1 MGQPCD
7 KGGESRFWGE
17 KQVFGVRNKFS
28 GLRNKF
34 RNKFLFW
41 VQNKFFG
48 VRIKVLGA
56 ETSLRGGNQVV
67 GA

>member
-34 RNKFLFW
+34 RNKFLF
-41 VQNKFFG
+41 
-48 VRIKVLGA
+48 LGA
-56 ETSLRGGNQVV
+56 KMSAFEREAQGDSRY
-67 GA
+67 

>member
-48 VRIKVLGA
+48 VRIKVLG
-56 ETSLRGGNQVV
+56 
-67 GA
+67 

>member
-7 KGGESRFWGE
+7 KEGETSFRGG
-17 KQVFGVRNKFS
+17 KQVFKVGSKFS
-28 GLRNKF
+28 GLGSKF
-34 RNKFLFW
+34 GSKFLFW

-56 ETSLRGGNQVV
+56 K
-67 GA
+67 A